1 MVSGEVASGAA
12 TSEASGSPAPAVIDL
27 DGLVR
32 LLASRPRETRTIL
45 AIAGPPGGGKST
57 VAEALVDRLN
67 AAEPGVAALLPMDGY
82 HYDDLHLV
90 PAGLRPRKGSPETF
104 DVGGLRAMLERLARD
119 DEEFVA
125 VPVFDRAIEIARAG
139 ARLIPR
145 TARIIVAE
153 GNYLLLADTPWDGLA
168 PFFDFTVMIEVP
180 EEELR
185 RRLTERWQ
193 HYRLTPDEIA
203 FKLDVNDLPNGRF
216 VAAASRA
223 ADYRLLN
230 DRAGA

>member
-1 MVSGEVASGAA
+1 MGSGEAA
-12 TSEASGSPAPAVIDL
+12 SEATTAVIDL

-32 LLASRPRETRTIL
+32 LMASQPRDRRTIL

-57 VAEALVDRLN
+57 IAEALVERLN
-67 AAEPGVAALLPMDGY
+67 ADEPGVAALLPMDGY

-119 DEEFVA
+119 DEDFVA

-145 TARIIVAE
+145 SARIIVAE
-153 GNYLLLADTPWDGLA
+153 GNYLLLRDAPWDSLA
-168 PFFDFTVMIEVP
+168 PFFDITVMIEVP
-180 EEELR
+180 EAELR
-185 RRLTERWQ
+185 RRLTERWE

-230 DRAGA
+230 GRDEV